1 MENLIHIKF
10 LGAAHTVTGS
20 KTWISYLQTQFLVDA
35 GLFQGN
41 KELRLL
47 NWQTPEMDCSKINFV
62 LLTHGHLDHCG
73 WLPLLVKNGFYGK
86 IYCTEPTK
94 KIVQLILLDSAKIQ
108 EEEAAKANRENY
120 SKHHPAKALYTVE
133 DAKKVFPLLHVVK
146 PNEMVSIGAIQAKW
160 ILSGHIL
167 GASSIQVW
175 IRDEI
180 LVFSGDIGQRE
191 DALLYPPQI
200 PEAATY
206 VFLESTYGNRMHTS
220 TNPVIALER
229 YIHEAFQRKGTII
242 IPSFA
247 VERAQLI
254 MYFLWQL
261 KKENRIPNIPMYLDT
276 PMGISVLDLFA
287 EFHHWHRLELYEYEE
302 MCASFEIITTYE
314 DTVSVIE
321 NPNPKIVIA
330 ASGMA
335 TGGRILSYFERY
347 LSDEK
352 SCILL
357 VGYQA
362 EGTRGRRLLV
372 GEKSIKMYG
381 NWYQVKAI
389 IRQIDGLSAHA
400 DQQELIDWVNQIPT
414 PPKQIFLIHGE
425 EDALWTLKE
434 KLEDVYTGKI
444 IIPYINEIIAI

>member
-1 MENLIHIKF
+1 MEKLIQIKF

-20 KTWISYLQTQFLVDA
+20 KTLISYLQTQFLVDA

-47 NWQTPEMDCSKINFV
+47 NWQTPDMDCSNINFV

-73 WLPLLVKNGFYGK
+73 WLPLLVKNGFHGK

-133 DAKKVFPLLHVVK
+133 DAKKVFPLLQVVK

-180 LVFSGDIGQRE
+180 LVFSGDIGQKV

-200 PEAATY
+200 PEATTY
-206 VFLESTYGNRMHTS
+206 VFLESTYGNRLHTT

-276 PMGISVLDLFA
+276 PMGISVLDLFT
-287 EFHHWHRLELYEYEE
+287 EFHDWHRLELHEYEE

-314 DTVSVIE
+314 DTLSVIE

-335 TGGRILSYFERY
+335 TGGRILSYFEKY

-362 EGTRGRRLLV
+362 EGTRGRRLLD

-381 NWYQVKAI
+381 NWYHVKAI
-389 IRQIDGLSAHA
+389 IQQIDGLSAHA
-400 DQQELIDWVNQIPT
+400 DQQELIDWINQIPK
-414 PPKQIFLIHGE
+414 PPKQIFLVHGE

-434 KLEDVYTGKI
+434 KLEDDFKGEI
-444 IIPYINEIIAI
+444 IIPKLMEGYEI

>member
-1 MENLIHIKF
+1 MEESIRIQF
-10 LGAAHTVTGS
+10 LGAAQTVTGS
-20 KTWISYLQTQFLVDA
+20 KTMVSYLHTQFLVDA

-47 NWQTPEMDCSKINFV
+47 NWQTPEIDCRKIDFV

-73 WLPLLVKNGFYGK
+73 WLPILVKNGFRGK

-133 DAKKVFPLLHVVK
+133 DVKKVFPLLQVVK
-146 PNEMVSIGAIQAKW
+146 PNEIISIGTIQAKW

-175 IRDEI
+175 IRNEV

-191 DALLYPPQI
+191 DALLFPPQI
-200 PEAATY
+200 PDEATH
-206 VFLESTYGNRMHTS
+206 VFLESTYGNRLHTV
-220 TNPVIALER
+220 TNPMVTLER
-229 YIHEAFQRKGTII
+229 YVHETQQRKGIII

-247 VERAQLI
+247 VERAQLM
-254 MYFLWQL
+254 MYYLWQL
-261 KKENRIPNIPMYLDT
+261 KKEGRIPNIPMYLDT

-287 EFHHWHRLELYEYEE
+287 EFHHWHRLELHEYEE
-302 MCASFEIITTYE
+302 MCASFKIITTFE
-314 DTVSVIE
+314 DTISVIE

-335 TGGRILSYFERY
+335 TGGRILSYFEKY

-362 EGTRGRRLLV
+362 EGTRGRRLLD

-381 NWYQVKAI
+381 NWYQVKAKI
-389 IRQIDGLSAHA
+389 YQIDGLSAHA

-414 PPKQIFLIHGE
+414 PPKQIYLVHGE

-434 KLEDVYTGKI
+434 KLREKINADILVPALNKI
-444 IIPYINEIIAI
+444 IEI

>member
-10 LGAAHTVTGS
+10 FGAAETVTGS
-20 KTWISYLQTQFLVDA
+20 KTLVSYLQNHFLIDC

-47 NWQTPEMDCSKINFV
+47 NWETLPFDASNINFV

-73 WLPLLVKNGFYGK
+73 WLPILVKNGFHGK

-108 EEEAAKANRENY
+108 EEEAAKANKENY
-120 SKHHPAKALYTVE
+120 SKHHPAKALYTIE

-146 PNEMVSIGAIQAKW
+146 PNEIISVGAIQAQW

-180 LVFSGDIGQRE
+180 LVFSGDIGQTK

-200 PEAATY
+200 PEQATY
-206 VFLESTYGNRMHTS
+206 VFLESTYGNRLHAT
-220 TNPVIALER
+220 TNPAIALER
-229 YIHEAFQRKGTII
+229 YVHEAFQIKGTII

-254 MYFLWQL
+254 MYYLWQL
-261 KKENRIPNIPMYLDT
+261 KNEGRLPNIPMYLDT

-287 EFHHWHRLELYEYEE
+287 EFHHWHRLELHEYEE
-302 MCASFEIITTYE
+302 MCACFEIITTYE
-314 DTVSVIE
+314 DTLSVIE

-362 EGTRGRRLLV
+362 EGTRGRKLLD

-381 NWYQVKAI
+381 NWYQVKAKI
-389 IRQIDGLSAHA
+389 LQIDGLSAHA
-400 DQQELIDWVNQIPT
+400 DQQELIRWINQITT
-414 PPKQIFLIHGE
+414 PPKQIFLVHAE
-425 EDALWTLKE
+425 EEPLQTLKE
-434 KLEDVYTGKI
+434 KLKEVYQG
-444 IIPYINEIIAI
+444 EIIVPKLMEGFEI

>member
-1 MENLIHIKF
+1 MEESIRIQF
-10 LGAAHTVTGS
+10 LGAAQTVTGS
-20 KTWISYLQTQFLVDA
+20 KTMVSYLHTQFLVDA

-47 NWQTPEMDCSKINFV
+47 NWQTPEIDCRKIDFV

-73 WLPLLVKNGFYGK
+73 WLPILVKNGFRGK

-133 DAKKVFPLLHVVK
+133 DVKKVFPLLQVVK
-146 PNEMVSIGAIQAKW
+146 PNEIISIGTIQAKW

-175 IRDEI
+175 IRNEV

-191 DALLYPPQI
+191 DALLFPPQI
-200 PEAATY
+200 PDEATH
-206 VFLESTYGNRMHTS
+206 VFLESTYGNRLHTV
-220 TNPVIALER
+220 TNPMVTLER
-229 YIHEAFQRKGTII
+229 YVHETQQRKGTII

-247 VERAQLI
+247 VERAQLM
-254 MYFLWQL
+254 MYYLWQL
-261 KKENRIPNIPMYLDT
+261 KKEGRIPNIPMYLDT

-287 EFHHWHRLELYEYEE
+287 EFHHWHRLELHEYEE
-302 MCASFEIITTYE
+302 MCASFKIITTFE
-314 DTVSVIE
+314 DTISVIE

-335 TGGRILSYFERY
+335 TGGRILSYFEKY

-362 EGTRGRRLLV
+362 EGTRGRRLLD

-381 NWYQVKAI
+381 NWYQVKAKI
-389 IRQIDGLSAHA
+389 YQIDGLSAHA

-414 PPKQIFLIHGE
+414 PPKQIYLVHGE

-434 KLEDVYTGKI
+434 KLREKINADILVPALNKI
-444 IIPYINEIIAI
+444 IEI